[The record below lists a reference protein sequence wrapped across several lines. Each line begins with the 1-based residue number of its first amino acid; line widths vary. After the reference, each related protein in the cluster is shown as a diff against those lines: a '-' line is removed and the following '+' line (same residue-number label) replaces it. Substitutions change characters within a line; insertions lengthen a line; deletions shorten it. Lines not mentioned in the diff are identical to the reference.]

1 MNIQPGKLKKQRK
14 SAQTAASTL
23 GARLAA
29 VVKFAFFLGIIAA
42 FLNIY
47 IYLNQKIS
55 ETDRA
60 IRKTGQQIEKTEREI
75 AQLRIRREQLSRS
88 MILCGM
94 MLLVAIRVGCSIWL
108 TNWLAASKPSWKELR
123 SIEVRRGEVRR
134 ANSELLKE
142 TIDKSRGMEMPL
154 SVQSRSS
161 VTARMSSLTTIAVG
175 RSSRSMSACSAASCI
190 SSACIS
196 MQSSA

>member
-75 AQLRIRREQLSRS
+75 AQLRIQREQLMAWPHIKN
-88 MILCGM
+88 MIARFDLKLHGPNPGQ
-94 MLLVAIRVGCSIWL
+94 VATMSILTPDQAARIPLESVAAVRTPGSGVIR
-108 TNWLAASKPSWKELR
+108 N
-123 SIEVRRGEVRR
+123 
-134 ANSELLKE
+134 
-142 TIDKSRGMEMPL
+142 
-154 SVQSRSS
+154 
-161 VTARMSSLTTIAVG
+161 
-175 RSSRSMSACSAASCI
+175 
-190 SSACIS
+190 
-196 MQSSA
+196 

>member
-29 VVKFAFFLGIIAA
+29 VVKFAFFLVIIAA

-75 AQLRIRREQLSRS
+75 AQLRIRREQLSRWEH
-88 MILCGM
+88 
-94 MLLVAIRVGCSIWL
+94 IRGKIEQFRL
-108 TNWLAASKPSWKELR
+108 GLR
-123 SIEVRRGEVRR
+123 EPAPG
-134 ANSELLKE
+134 
-142 TIDKSRGMEMPL
+142 
-154 SVQSRSS
+154 Q
-161 VTARMSSLTTIAVG
+161 VG
-175 RSSRSMSACSAASCI
+175 RMALLTPQQAELVPLESVASARRVRPNGRN
-190 SSACIS
+190 
-196 MQSSA
+196 

>member
-29 VVKFAFFLGIIAA
+29 VVKFAA

-75 AQLRIRREQLSRS
+75 AQLRIRREQLSRWEH
-88 MILCGM
+88 
-94 MLLVAIRVGCSIWL
+94 IRGKIEQFKL
-108 TNWLAASKPSWKELR
+108 GLR
-123 SIEVRRGEVRR
+123 EPAPG
-134 ANSELLKE
+134 
-142 TIDKSRGMEMPL
+142 
-154 SVQSRSS
+154 Q
-161 VTARMSSLTTIAVG
+161 VG
-175 RSSRSMSACSAASCI
+175 RMALLTPQQAELVPLESVASARRVRPNGRN
-190 SSACIS
+190 
-196 MQSSA
+196 

>member
-75 AQLRIRREQLSRS
+75 AQLRIRREQLRF
-88 MILCGM
+88 I
-94 MLLVAIRVGCSIWL
+94 
-108 TNWLAASKPSWKELR
+108 
-123 SIEVRRGEVRR
+123 IE
-134 ANSELLKE
+134 NS
-142 TIDKSRGMEMPL
+142 T
-154 SVQSRSS
+154 
-161 VTARMSSLTTIAVG
+161 
-175 RSSRSMSACSAASCI
+175 SAARSN
-190 SSACIS
+190 SS
-196 MQSSA
+196 SSGCANPHRARSAAWRF

>member
-75 AQLRIRREQLSRS
+75 AQLRTRWEHIRGKIEQFKLGLREPAPGQ
-88 MILCGM
+88 
-94 MLLVAIRVGCSIWL
+94 
-108 TNWLAASKPSWKELR
+108 
-123 SIEVRRGEVRR
+123 
-134 ANSELLKE
+134 
-142 TIDKSRGMEMPL
+142 
-154 SVQSRSS
+154 
-161 VTARMSSLTTIAVG
+161 VG
-175 RSSRSMSACSAASCI
+175 RMALLTPQQAELVPLESVASARRVRPNGRN
-190 SSACIS
+190 
-196 MQSSA
+196 